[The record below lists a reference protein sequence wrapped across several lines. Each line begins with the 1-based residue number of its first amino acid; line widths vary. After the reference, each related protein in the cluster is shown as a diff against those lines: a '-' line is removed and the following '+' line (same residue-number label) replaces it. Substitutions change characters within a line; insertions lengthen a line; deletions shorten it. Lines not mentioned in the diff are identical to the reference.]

1 MLIKDKYRLNNIN
14 LRVNYEI
21 IEEVISN
28 DNNFKIVNSFGEIK
42 KDILVERKK
51 YYRIYGKAISSD
63 NKIYKGI
70 MVKLIKY
77 KEKRGCL
84 LRKEIDKAITDL
96 YGEFNFIVVTD
107 ENIQNYIV
115 ELDD

>member
-1 MLIKDKYRLNNIN
+1 MLIKHKYRLNNIN
-14 LRVNYEI
+14 LKVNYEI

-28 DNNFKIVNSFGEIK
+28 DNDFKVVNSFGEIK

-51 YYRIYGKAISSD
+51 YYRIYGKTIYSD
-63 NKIYKGI
+63 NRICKGVI
-70 MVKLIKY
+70 VKLIKY

-96 YGEFNFIVVTD
+96 YGEFNFIVVAD

-115 ELDD
+115 ELDN